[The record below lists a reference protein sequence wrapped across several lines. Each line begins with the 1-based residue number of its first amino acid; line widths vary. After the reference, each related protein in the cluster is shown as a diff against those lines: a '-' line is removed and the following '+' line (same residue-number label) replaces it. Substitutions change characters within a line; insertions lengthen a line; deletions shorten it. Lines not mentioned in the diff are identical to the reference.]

1 MPRRSAAR
9 SRTSPAST
17 ARMSRLKPRRSR
29 SRPRPAI
36 RYRWPKTWS
45 PICARRRS
53 SLNCAPE
60 RESPMTT
67 VRPFLMFQGRAEEAL
82 DFYSTLFAE
91 AEVGEIER
99 YGEGEP
105 GKPGAIKRATFAI
118 GDQTIMLLDSP
129 VRHDF
134 TFTPAFSLFVECD
147 SEEQIGWL

>member
-1 MPRRSAAR
+1 
-9 SRTSPAST
+9 
-17 ARMSRLKPRRSR
+17 
-29 SRPRPAI
+29 
-36 RYRWPKTWS
+36 
-45 PICARRRS
+45 
-53 SLNCAPE
+53 
-60 RESPMTT
+60 MTT

-99 YGEGEP
+99 YHEGEP

-147 SEEQIGWL
+147 SEDQIRWLSEQLSEEGRVFMPLEGYGFSRLFTWVGDRFGVSWQLNLA

>member
-1 MPRRSAAR
+1 
-9 SRTSPAST
+9 
-17 ARMSRLKPRRSR
+17 
-29 SRPRPAI
+29 
-36 RYRWPKTWS
+36 
-45 PICARRRS
+45 
-53 SLNCAPE
+53 
-60 RESPMTT
+60 MTT

-147 SEEQIGWL
+147 SEEQIGWLFEQLSEEGRVFMPLEGYGFSRLFTWVADRFGVSWQLNLA